1 MVVRWQFNCIEFSE
15 PLLCCSG
22 SVLHSSE
29 VSLGSCGVLHSGL
42 PSSHCLSSSLHFP
55 AFRDS
60 FPWATDQHMGIL
72 PEFYSPVMRGL
83 SLGQS
88 HKEKRG
94 KDTPPPHTHTHAFFG
109 LQQPLSLVLQKEGVS
124 VGVLAP
130 ASPHSSATGAH
141 TQGKTE
147 KRGGKNGKPLPH
159 VATSSTTHHLDITLQ
174 SPQEF
179 AFCLLPRGFGCSRQ
193 KTGSLGLTP
202 SWPESELPL
211 SFQWF
216 K

>member
-1 MVVRWQFNCIEFSE
+1 M
-15 PLLCCSG
+15 LLCVCPARLRG
-22 SVLHSSE
+22 E
-29 VSLGSCGVLHSGL
+29 PGICGVLHSGL

-94 KDTPPPHTHTHAFFG
+94 KDSPPPHTHILCIAEAPFLG
-109 LQQPLSLVLQKEGVS
+109 PSERRVS

-147 KRGGKNGKPLPH
+147 KRGGKMGNPFLMGPLPPQ
-159 VATSSTTHHLDITLQ
+159 STI
-174 SPQEF
+174 
-179 AFCLLPRGFGCSRQ
+179 
-193 KTGSLGLTP
+193 LT
-202 SWPESELPL
+202 
-211 SFQWF
+211 
-216 K
+216 

>member
-1 MVVRWQFNCIEFSE
+1 MVVRWQFNRVEFSE
-15 PLLCCSG
+15 PLLCCFG

-72 PEFYSPVMRGL
+72 PGFYSPVTRGL

-94 KDTPPPHTHTHAFFG
+94 KEPPPHTHIHILWIAEAPFLG
-109 LQQPLSLVLQKEGVS
+109 LQKDGVS

-147 KRGGKNGKPLPH
+147 KRGKNGKPFPH
-159 VATSSTTHHLDITLQ
+159 VATSSTIHHLDLTLQ

-179 AFCLLPRGFGCSRQ
+179 AVCVLSRGFGCSRQ

-202 SWPESELPL
+202 SWPE
-211 SFQWF
+211 
-216 K
+216 